1 MSAPTKVLTPADVE
15 ALQVVG
21 RSIGLAAVGAV
32 ALDDPRFAPARAE
45 LDRHLEAGRHG
56 EMEFMARSAAV
67 RRDPAQM
74 LPGARSAL
82 VVVAPYRGHAGPLAR
97 YAQSSDYHTELHRRL
112 EILSQALVDR
122 IGEVETL
129 ICVDTKPLLE
139 RTAAVLAGH
148 GFIGKHGCVIVP
160 GLGSYL
166 LLGEILC
173 TAAWE
178 PDTKPA
184 TAEAALGQLR
194 WDACGSCTRCL
205 DACPTNAFEAPGIL
219 DPRRC
224 ISYLTIEHRG
234 PIEADLAD
242 RLGERVA
249 GCDVCQEVCPYNS
262 SSKVEERVGDEGW
275 LPGAP
280 PGSLSASL
288 VELANIRSGRYRA
301 FVRGTALRRIPRR
314 AMRRNA
320 LLALGNRSAPLSAEE
335 IEAAQT
341 AKIDPE
347 PQISAAAERMLKRR
361 SRD

>member
-1 MSAPTKVLTPADVE
+1 MSAPTKVLTATDVD

-21 RSIGLAAVGAV
+21 RSIGLSAVGAV
-32 ALDDPRFAPARAE
+32 ALDDPRFEPARAE
-45 LDRHLEAGRHG
+45 FDRHLEAGRHG
-56 EMEFMARSAAV
+56 EMEFMVRSAAV

-74 LPGARSAL
+74 LSGARSAL
-82 VVVAPYRGHAGPLAR
+82 VVVAPYRGSAGPLAR

-112 EILSQALVDR
+112 ETLTEALVDR
-122 IGEVETL
+122 LGDVGTL

-173 TAAWE
+173 TAEWKPDVE
-178 PDTKPA
+178 PTA
-184 TAEAALGQLR
+184 TEDDLSRLR
-194 WDACGSCTRCL
+194 WDACGACTRCL
-205 DACPTNAFEAPGIL
+205 DACPTDAFEAPGVL

-234 PIEADLAD
+234 PIEPDLAD
-242 RLGERVA
+242 RIGERVA
-249 GCDVCQEVCPYNS
+249 GCDVCQEVCPYNG
-262 SSKVEERVGDEGW
+262 SSKVEARVGDDGW
-275 LPGAP
+275 LPDAP

-288 VELANIRSGRYRA
+288 VQLANIRSGRYRA

-335 IEAAQT
+335 IEAAEV

-347 PQISAAAERMLKRR
+347 PQISAAAERLLKRR
-361 SRD
+361 SRG